1 MSSCYKEDLGS
12 QRREKTCPGAHGV
25 LLGEMAGRLVET
37 SEACLPPAF
46 RHSCPGLLLSPSS
59 PPGLLV
65 SVVKMNEIVY
75 LEIHKGPE
83 RRAGHQTG
91 ADFLGQLGFHC
102 SHLDCALGSILSG
115 QSPGQGQKYQGELES
130 HLSASH

>member
-65 SVVKMNEIVY
+65 PVVKMNEIVY
-75 LEIHKGPE
+75 LEIHKGLK
-83 RRAGHQTG
+83 GVQDTKQVLTSWDSS
-91 ADFLGQLGFHC
+91 DFTV
-102 SHLDCALGSILSG
+102 
-115 QSPGQGQKYQGELES
+115 P
-130 HLSASH
+130 

>member
-1 MSSCYKEDLGS
+1 MVCCWEKWLGGWLKP
-12 QRREKTCPGAHGV
+12 QRLASH
-25 LLGEMAGRLVET
+25 
-37 SEACLPPAF
+37 
-46 RHSCPGLLLSPSS
+46 LLSDTPAQGSS

-65 SVVKMNEIVY
+65 PVVKMNEIVY